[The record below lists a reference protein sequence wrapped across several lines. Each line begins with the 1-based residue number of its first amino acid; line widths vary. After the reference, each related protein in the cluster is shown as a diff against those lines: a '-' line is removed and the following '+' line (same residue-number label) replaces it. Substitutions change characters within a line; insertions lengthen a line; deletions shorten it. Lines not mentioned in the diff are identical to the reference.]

1 MRWTSPGREPH
12 RAEEPPVE
20 FWLSYSD
27 LMAGLLMVFTLML
40 LVTLY
45 HYEERVQDIGD
56 LVAARGVLIDSLR
69 RTFPPG
75 GDVSIDSAGT
85 VRFRDAVLFDQGS
98 DRVTEEGRQVLRRFG
113 GAYLPVV
120 FSKPLFAQQLSAI
133 VIEGHTNDDGSY
145 RLNLGLSQRRAFSV
159 MEVLLEEAGEF
170 EVALQQYVTANGRSF
185 AELIR
190 TEDGTADK
198 VASRRIEIRLQ
209 FRDEELLVRVLR
221 QVLRGQR

>member
-1 MRWTSPGREPH
+1 
-12 RAEEPPVE
+12 
-20 FWLSYSD
+20 
-27 LMAGLLMVFTLML
+27 MVFTLML

-56 LVAARGVLIDSLR
+56 LVSARGVLIDSLR

-98 DRVTEEGRQVLRRFG
+98 DRVTVEGREVLRRFG
-113 GAYLPVV
+113 NAYLPVV
-120 FSKPLFAQQLSAI
+120 FGKPLFAQQLSAI

-159 MEVLLEEAGEF
+159 MEVLLEEAGDF
-170 EVALQQYVTANGRSF
+170 EGALQQFVTANGRSF

-190 TEDGTADK
+190 TEDGAVDK
-198 VASRRIEIRLQ
+198 VASRRIEIRFQ